1 MIDLKDALERAKL
14 AADEDGLIS
23 QYFYNQLANSLDD
36 DDLHTFVVSL
46 VDLGIKT
53 KVSSREGI
61 DMVSACLETEERGRD
76 ILEEFVK
83 AAQQYVQSPGG
94 VWMPEEYVKREDPR
108 PYSKEEL
115 PVDLPED
122 LPEDK
127 YIDEQSDDSSY
138 DVEYF
143 RDILENAGLA
153 IDKDGMVSQY
163 KSAIP
168 GVYNKQV
175 PVKPMPLSQAIN
187 LFYRASDI
195 SNTERERIR
204 ELQDVLSVLNSD
216 FSSLNQ
222 DISDL
227 ATKFTKSLESLDK
240 AKYSVKSPN
249 KEIQSIAKDLQSVR
263 EYLENYGDSVQS
275 LTFGLDQYS
284 DVIKTLQ
291 KRLDPY
297 SQNQVDKFDKDI
309 TTAIALETLQDI
321 QNNDPDRFKR
331 IVDGLGGV
339 SAKFSAFNLLK
350 EYSEPNQE
358 GPGVGQ
364 AILEIGETYISSI
377 FEDLSPGF
385 GDILRDAFVDEYAA
399 DGILDRSA
407 FAGFYDFVAE
417 AFHLAPAP
425 DDPHSDVSDNVTILV
440 SPGDTLSAM
449 IGDWVYSPDKD
460 IDLELSEG
468 WYVDPKAISEKELK
482 TLGIVGRLEFEIL
495 GLFSEE

>member
-1 MIDLKDALERAKL
+1 MIDLKDAIERAKL
-14 AADEDGLIS
+14 AAGEDGLLS
-23 QYFYNQLANSLDD
+23 QYFYDQLTNSLSD

-46 VDLGIKT
+46 VDFGIKT
-53 KVSSREGI
+53 KVSSKEDI
-61 DMVSACLETEERGRD
+61 DRVCACLEAEERGRD

-94 VWMPEEYVKREDPR
+94 VWMPEDRTKQDEVK
-108 PYSKEEL
+108 PYSKEEM

-122 LPEDK
+122 E

-138 DVEYF
+138 DVEYY

-168 GVYNKQV
+168 GVYNRQV
-175 PVKPMPLSQAIN
+175 PVKPMPLSKAIE

-195 SNTERERIR
+195 SNTERERIS

-227 ATKFTKSLESLDK
+227 SAKFTKSLDSLDK
-240 AKYSVKSPN
+240 AKYSIKSPN
-249 KEIQSIAKDLQSVR
+249 KDIQSIAKDLQSVR
-263 EYLENYGDSVQS
+263 EYLANYGESVQS

-284 DVIKTLQ
+284 DIIKTLQ

-297 SQNQVDKFDKDI
+297 SQGQIDKFDKDI
-309 TTAIALETLQDI
+309 TTAIALENLQDI
-321 QNNDPDRFKR
+321 QSNDPDRFKR

-350 EYSEPNQE
+350 EYGEPTQE
-358 GPGVGQ
+358 GPGVGE
-364 AILEIGETYISSI
+364 AVLEIGETYISAI

-385 GDILRDAFVDEYAA
+385 GDKLRDAFVEDYAA
-399 DGILDRSA
+399 NGILDRAS
-407 FAGFYDFVAE
+407 FQGFYDFLAE
-417 AFHLAPAP
+417 AFQLSPAP
-425 DDPHSDVSDNVTILV
+425 DDPHSDVSDNVTILI
-440 SPGDTLSAM
+440 SPGDTLSAI
-449 IGDWVYSPDKD
+449 IGEWVYSPDKD
-460 IDLELSEG
+460 FDSELSEG
-468 WYVDPKAISEKELK
+468 WYIEPKSVDDKELDN
-482 TLGIVGRLEFEIL
+482 LGIVKRVELELERLFDED
-495 GLFSEE
+495 